1 MTRCQQKLKAEQDR
15 SANLQ
20 QELSRQQKF
29 RLQPEPET
37 TTTSVDHFRPAQKRT
52 ITDDPTY
59 VIKHMG
65 RLVHDGKGV
74 GRFAGSTTGVHFVLT
89 VEQECQK
96 VLNLSGV
103 FPESCYRLFLAESPS
118 VSDYST
124 GTVCFNDHDM
134 IRTCLPHSA
143 EHYYQQVDLF
153 MQKWEPFC
161 PVLVKTQL
169 WADIRSLVN
178 SLHRQYDQAT
188 VDYSTA
194 LILLMALNIHES
206 FATHLAQSPEQ
217 TSGCLERL
225 TVAHGL
231 IDKVVSQGNLRSLQ
245 ALSLFA
251 LFSQLSGHCLT
262 LTYLNGIMVRLAQS
276 LGLHRHARRFK
287 MGVGEIELRKRL
299 WWSVYVLDRYAY
311 LDHKKDSLLI
321 SQINFDS
328 TWNTSAYQRRRC

>member
-15 SANLQ
+15 SATLQ
-20 QELSRQQKF
+20 QELSRQQKA
-29 RLQPEPET
+29 RVQPEPEPI
-37 TTTSVDHFRPAQKRT
+37 TTSVDHFRPAQKRS

-118 VSDYST
+118 VSDYSP
-124 GTVCFNDHDM
+124 GTVCLNDHDM

-169 WADIRSLVN
+169 RADIRSLVN
-178 SLHRQYDQAT
+178 SLHRQHDHTT

-194 LILLMALNIHES
+194 VILLMALNIHES

-225 TVAHGL
+225 AVAHGL
-231 IDKVVSQGNLRSLQ
+231 IDKVVNQGNLRSLQ

-311 LDHKKDSLLI
+311 LDHKMHSVLI
-321 SQINFDS
+321 FQINFDS
-328 TWNTSAYQRRRC
+328 TWATSAYQRR